1 VKNTPRADPE
11 VSDLG
16 VGNVLKM
23 REIYVIKELYA
34 QGLSI
39 KAIRR
44 QTGHSRKTIRKY
56 IKQDE
61 PPVYK
66 PRPRR
71 PSKLDPYKE
80 YICGRLKEYPL
91 TAVRLFEEI
100 REQGYD
106 GGYTLVKEFARKIKG
121 VVGVKAVYRFET
133 LPGKQ
138 AQVDWSEVA
147 RVRVD
152 DVMRRLHCFNM
163 VLGYSRMRY
172 VEFTIQTDTPTFIW
186 CHLNAF
192 RYFGGYPL
200 EILYDNTR
208 NVVLRRALKAS
219 EHRWN
224 PLFEDFYRYYGFT
237 PRLCRIARSQTKG
250 KVESVVKYVKGNFL
264 LGRSFD
270 SLADINAQ
278 RWKWLEKVNSRVH
291 GTTHEVPLERLKE
304 ENLQPID
311 GKPEYIVYRTASRKV
326 SRDCFISYL
335 ANRYSV
341 PYRYA
346 GREATVR
353 TFHGKLQVL
362 VEGRVVC
369 EHALLPGKGRV
380 ARNRKHFKGLLK
392 EIIREGGRPYQKL
405 PLMNFSGDM
414 EVEKRSLDVY
424 DQLGGGVDGGGER
437 R

>member
-1 VKNTPRADPE
+1 M
-11 VSDLG
+11 
-16 VGNVLKM
+16 LKM

-56 IKQDE
+56 IRQDE

-71 PSKLDPYKE
+71 PGKLDPYKE

-133 LPGKQ
+133 RPGKQ

-152 DVMRRLHCFNM
+152 DMIRRLHCFNM

-172 VEFTIQTDTPTFIW
+172 IEFTIQTDTPTFIQ

-192 RYFGGYPL
+192 HYYGGYPL

-219 EHRWN
+219 EHEWN

-237 PRLCRIARSQTKG
+237 PRLCRISAYHRPRARWRAWSNT
-250 KVESVVKYVKGNFL
+250 
-264 LGRSFD
+264 
-270 SLADINAQ
+270 
-278 RWKWLEKVNSRVH
+278 
-291 GTTHEVPLERLKE
+291 
-304 ENLQPID
+304 
-311 GKPEYIVYRTASRKV
+311 
-326 SRDCFISYL
+326 
-335 ANRYSV
+335 
-341 PYRYA
+341 
-346 GREATVR
+346 
-353 TFHGKLQVL
+353 
-362 VEGRVVC
+362 
-369 EHALLPGKGRV
+369 
-380 ARNRKHFKGLLK
+380 
-392 EIIREGGRPYQKL
+392 
-405 PLMNFSGDM
+405 
-414 EVEKRSLDVY
+414 
-424 DQLGGGVDGGGER
+424 
-437 R
+437 